1 MYLFMFSVLYV
12 ISCINMYCNVY
23 LGYSRII
30 ILFYDYL
37 FLGFFFIVFFFFK
50 QKPAYEVLIIDWS
63 SDVCS
68 SDLDLSDE
76 LGPQRGRDPAAARF
90 DSADGEAPRGDP
102 CELEPGRRVHHRPVA
117 CRRAGEGEVSGRLED
132 SKALPAHRSAASGL
146 NQGQYQIGRAHV

>member
-37 FLGFFFIVFFFFK
+37 FLGFFFIMFFFFK

-63 SDVCS
+63 SYVCS
-68 SDLDLSDE
+68 SDLDPRQL
-76 LGPQRGRDPAAARF
+76 DPRVRYRYAGFPAQGGDSPDADAAA
-90 DSADGEAPRGDP
+90 DDGRRWRPS
-102 CELEPGRRVHHRPVA
+102 PGRPV
-117 CRRAGEGEVSGRLED
+117 
-132 SKALPAHRSAASGL
+132 RSFSRG
-146 NQGQYQIGRAHV
+146 GVR